1 MEGWEGNG
9 PTLLGVKTDF
19 SKVTCDSYHV
29 GGYTDHI
36 TAWRTC
42 YGTAQQVRP
51 CAHDRPGGSV

>member
-1 MEGWEGNG
+1 MEGWEGNR

-42 YGTAQQVRP
+42 YGTALSSP
-51 CAHDRPGGSV
+51 GPALDDRPGFV